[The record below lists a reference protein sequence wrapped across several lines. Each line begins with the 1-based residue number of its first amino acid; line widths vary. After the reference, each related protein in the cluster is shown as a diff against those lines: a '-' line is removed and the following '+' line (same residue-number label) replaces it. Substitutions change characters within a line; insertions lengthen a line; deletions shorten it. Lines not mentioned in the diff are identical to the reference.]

1 MRRKFSELWVVF
13 LPSFLQQTA
22 IHARI
27 SFPLPYFGNA
37 MCSTFRCVCV
47 CACDVCACVSPWL
60 WLPPGLLPACSGSP
74 LRRCAEQ
81 RFPRLPSIQA
91 LAPHACTHTHTRAH
105 AQSLCPVHPHAAYC
119 LHHLQ
124 PRSGGGHS
132 SAANR
137 AAAHPAL
144 RRQPSQPPQPR
155 DRFSFFFFFLII
167 FIFYYYFYF
176 LLAGDSLLLRRR
188 GDEAAA
194 LPLPPCAH
202 VCVCAPTSPP
212 PRKSLPGRSGGFR
225 PAAPAAGGHGGG
237 ATRKRGTC
245 APRHAGCAGG
255 WALGPGGAA
264 AAAAAAARGRG
275 DWEQSAE
282 LRRGAAGVQRQG
294 LQLGQRALPG
304 DRRYGAGRDAGSG
317 GEGLW
322 GLGCALACAARS
334 GSAGQLAVPGGRRYV
349 WW

>member
-27 SFPLPYFGNA
+27 SFPLSYFGNA

-155 DRFSFFFFFLII
+155 DRFSFFFFFLN
-167 FIFYYYFYF
+167 YFYF
-176 LLAGDSLLLRRR
+176 LLLFLFS
-188 GDEAAA
+188 
-194 LPLPPCAH
+194 
-202 VCVCAPTSPP
+202 
-212 PRKSLPGRSGGFR
+212 
-225 PAAPAAGGHGGG
+225 AGG
-237 ATRKRGTC
+237 R
-245 APRHAGCAGG
+245 
-255 WALGPGGAA
+255 
-264 AAAAAAARGRG
+264 
-275 DWEQSAE
+275 
-282 LRRGAAGVQRQG
+282 
-294 LQLGQRALPG
+294 
-304 DRRYGAGRDAGSG
+304 
-317 GEGLW
+317 
-322 GLGCALACAARS
+322 
-334 GSAGQLAVPGGRRYV
+334 
-349 WW
+349 